1 MPISPES
8 GIGPRVRA
16 ARNRLGWSR
25 EVLAF
30 HSGISWSG
38 IAQVES
44 GRRTNIRPG
53 TLSALARALGVTV
66 DYLVSGGP
74 ASEPMLE
81 HSALLY
87 RTEEE
92 LLETAV
98 PFLVAGVERSEGV
111 LALTTRAHIDLLRD
125 RLGAAARQVDLVESS
140 TLLTTPDAT
149 LDSFTAFA
157 RAKLDAGVPWIR
169 ILGEP
174 LWEGRTET
182 EVEDWTRF
190 ESLLNL
196 VFAAWPMTIL
206 CPYDVRSVSPEV
218 ARHARATHPRMIGAE
233 GITSSAEYAA
243 PGGFVLRR

>member
-1 MPISPES
+1 M
-8 GIGPRVRA
+8 
-16 ARNRLGWSR
+16 
-25 EVLAF
+25 LAF

-44 GRRTNIRPG
+44 GRRTNLRPG
-53 TLSALARALGVTV
+53 TLSALGQALGVTV
-66 DYLVSGGP
+66 DYLVAGGP

-87 RTEEE
+87 RTDEE

-111 LALTTRAHIDLLRD
+111 LALTTRAHLDLLRE
-125 RLGAAARQVDLVESS
+125 RLGDAARHVDLVESS
-140 TLLTTPDAT
+140 TLLTTPGAT

-157 RAKLDAGVPWIR
+157 RAKLDAGAHWIR

-174 LWEGRTET
+174 PWEGRSKT

-206 CPYDVRSVSPEV
+206 CSYDERSVHPDV
-218 ARHARATHPRMIGAE
+218 ARQARATHPLMVGP
-233 GITSSAEYAA
+233 GGVTSSAEYAA